1 MSILLTRLQQNDY
14 PSITN
19 QWVMNKIF
27 ARSLT
32 SHLRMPIREP
42 WFLVPTRSY
51 QMARQTYYPFRK
63 EQGKQLLKTRR
74 ILRVSFPLV
83 GSRKRH
89 RELEN
94 PLVATETASTA
105 RTLSEV
111 PTGSYHS
118 MALIKRPRLTVTHV
132 QKPDPQQNRHDTV
145 KPFDSV
151 SHPWPIDQKG
161 DPVFILNQELRQHL
175 YRFWI
180 LPISS
185 FLEIYPPQASATEY
199 IAQRPLSRIFLPIV
213 DYGYNP
219 NRLITYRNRTTI
231 FADQTVTQE
240 ERAIAELPDYPIP
253 VYKSPVQDPPSII
266 QPITVRH
273 LVSPTFHSPSLTI
286 LEDSHYEFI
295 MPEYDNPVTDDYDVM
310 DVRSEHDGKLFDT
323 AREDFD
329 AKYQTPV
336 QEQTSL
342 VKERKKRPLVNK
354 IILQPRSS
362 SPDVFLSEEKDK
374 DSNNRRRSYED
385 NEVSDSSEEQWRVG
399 RIPGHQ
405 GCHSMSGRKGFGMDS
420 ERSGQKRS
428 LSQVCSLHHGID
440 HYVLTMKLI
449 RVSRDKPNEF

>member
-1 MSILLTRLQQNDY
+1 
-14 PSITN
+14 
-19 QWVMNKIF
+19 
-27 ARSLT
+27 
-32 SHLRMPIREP
+32 
-42 WFLVPTRSY
+42 
-51 QMARQTYYPFRK
+51 
-63 EQGKQLLKTRR
+63 
-74 ILRVSFPLV
+74 
-83 GSRKRH
+83 
-89 RELEN
+89 
-94 PLVATETASTA
+94 
-105 RTLSEV
+105 
-111 PTGSYHS
+111 
-118 MALIKRPRLTVTHV
+118 
-132 QKPDPQQNRHDTV
+132 
-145 KPFDSV
+145 
-151 SHPWPIDQKG
+151 
-161 DPVFILNQELRQHL
+161 
-175 YRFWI
+175 
-180 LPISS
+180 
-185 FLEIYPPQASATEY
+185 
-199 IAQRPLSRIFLPIV
+199 
-213 DYGYNP
+213 
-219 NRLITYRNRTTI
+219 
-231 FADQTVTQE
+231 
-240 ERAIAELPDYPIP
+240 
-253 VYKSPVQDPPSII
+253 
-266 QPITVRH
+266 
-273 LVSPTFHSPSLTI
+273 
-286 LEDSHYEFI
+286 
-295 MPEYDNPVTDDYDVM
+295 MPEYDNPVIDDYDVM